1 MTDEEEQSLLG
12 RYASNPRR
20 LREWTNPFRGRRIE
34 TCRAQLQRFLT
45 SKAGHYSILLL
56 VSLDVSC
63 IFADFIINLF
73 TCEARSPHSAW
84 GTALEALGIVS
95 LVFSCLFMV
104 ELLASIWA
112 FGAAY
117 FKSKF
122 HCFDA
127 LIIVAGFVVDVLLRG
142 VIEEVASLVVILRL
156 WRVVKIIEELSVGA
170 QEQMEDLLE
179 RVADLQKENEELK
192 TELDALKAT
201 ANK

>member
-1 MTDEEEQSLLG
+1 
-12 RYASNPRR
+12 
-20 LREWTNPFRGRRIE
+20 
-34 TCRAQLQRFLT
+34 
-45 SKAGHYSILLL
+45 
-56 VSLDVSC
+56 
-63 IFADFIINLF
+63 
-73 TCEARSPHSAW
+73 
-84 GTALEALGIVS
+84 
-95 LVFSCLFMV
+95 MV

-142 VIEEVASLVVILRL
+142 VIEDVASLVVILRL

-170 QEQMEDLLE
+170 QEQMEDLIE
-179 RVADLQKENEELK
+179 KVTDLQRENEELK
-192 TELDALKAT
+192 AELKALKAT

>member
-1 MTDEEEQSLLG
+1 MADEEQPLLDA
-12 RYASNPRR
+12 YAPNQPRLCQR
-20 LREWTNPFRGRRIE
+20 VNPFRGPRIARS
-34 TCRAQLQRFLT
+34 RAQLRRFLT
-45 SKAGHYSILLL
+45 SRAGHYSVLLL

-73 TCEARSPHSAW
+73 TCEARSAQSAW
-84 GTALEALGIVS
+84 NTALEALGIVS

-170 QEQMEDLLE
+170 QEQMEDLIE
-179 RVADLQKENEELK
+179 KVTDLQRENEELK
-192 TELDALKAT
+192 AEVKALKAT